1 MDQRNLDVLGCPSRL
16 VDALAG
22 ARPVFASFPF
32 DAPRS
37 RTGRDLLY
45 DVKQGL
51 DFVAHN
57 LPRAHDLLVRL
68 NPYPRPWRALSV
80 ETHDGHRLA
89 AWFGPGR
96 PDGPAVL
103 FAPGTFQTKD
113 DTPRKRRAI
122 DLWRRLGASV
132 LIMDLRGF
140 GGSHACLGTGG
151 IHEARDLHLAGE
163 RLLAESGKPRAI
175 LWGESLGGAVALRAG
190 TLPGAE
196 RTFSSV
202 VAWSPFSD
210 LRSASA
216 VANPNT
222 EIGRSILG
230 RTYRWLIRK
239 RTGNEVQTFEQYLE
253 VCARNLGMGVD
264 ELCREGSPSEQV
276 RRLRVPATVFHA
288 EDDHVVGVEHAH
300 RLLRCEARN
309 LKVHIVPRGAHL
321 DFDRAAP
328 SWYDAVTA
336 KLVRAA

>member
-1 MDQRNLDVLGCPSRL
+1 MDERNLHVLARPSRL
-16 VDALAG
+16 VDALSG
-22 ARPVFASFPF
+22 QRPVFASFPF
-32 DAPRS
+32 DAPRT
-37 RTGRDLLY
+37 RTSRDLVY

-57 LPRAHDLLVRL
+57 LPRAHDVLVRL
-68 NPYPRPWRALSV
+68 NPYPRPWRPLTID
-80 ETHDGHRLA
+80 THDGHKLA
-89 AWFGPGR
+89 AWFGPGK
-96 PDGPAVL
+96 PDSAAVL

-132 LIMDLRGF
+132 LILDLRGF
-140 GGSHACLGTGG
+140 GGSHGCPGTGG
-151 IHEARDLHLAGE
+151 YHEAHDLHLAAD
-163 RLLAESGKPRAI
+163 RLLAESGKERTL

-190 TLPGAE
+190 TLPGAQ
-196 RTFSSV
+196 RRFSSI

-222 EIGRSILG
+222 EVGRSILG
-230 RTYRWLIRK
+230 RTYRWLIR
-239 RTGNEVQTFEQYLE
+239 RRAGSEVRTFEQYLDL
-253 VCARNLGMGVD
+253 CATQLGMTVD
-264 ELCREGSPSEQV
+264 DLCRHGSPAEHIA
-276 RRLRVPATVFHA
+276 RLRVPATVFHA

-300 RLLRCEARN
+300 RLLRCQAPN

-328 SWYDAVTA
+328 MWYSSVTR
-336 KLVRAA
+336 KLVAS